1 MVMAKDRLDVLGRIL
16 IIYKL
21 NYLKA
26 LNNKAIYKQCSLNIY
41 IYMYMGPH
49 AIVFHSDVYLYQ
61 QIIFFL
67 QNRSTLYFTAQPFM
81 IFLLVMCGEKKY

>member
-26 LNNKAIYKQCSLNIY
+26 LNNKSIYKQCSLNIY
-41 IYMYMGPH
+41 IYMYMGPYGH
-49 AIVFHSDVYLYQ
+49 MQL
-61 QIIFFL
+61 FFI
-67 QNRSTLYFTAQPFM
+67 QMYICIS
-81 IFLLVMCGEKKY
+81 K